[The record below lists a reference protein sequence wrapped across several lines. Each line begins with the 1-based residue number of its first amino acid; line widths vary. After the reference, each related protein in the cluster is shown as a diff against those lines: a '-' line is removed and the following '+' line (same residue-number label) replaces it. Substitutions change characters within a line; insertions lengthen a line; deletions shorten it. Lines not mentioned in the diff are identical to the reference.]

1 MLGGAHDTMG
11 MGYGVLTPVLKPK
24 IFFAASHRARE
35 REKLTRRLESTGGA
49 AAKKLKK
56 NCFHTIT

>member
-24 IFFAASHRARE
+24 IFFGLAGRE
-35 REKLTRRLESTGGA
+35 REKLTRRLEIRGSGEGWA
-49 AAKKLKK
+49 SAPLRAV
-56 NCFHTIT
+56 

>member
-24 IFFAASHRARE
+24 IFFAASQGART
-35 REKLTRRLESTGGA
+35 RETHEEIREHWRGSC
-49 AAKKLKK
+49 KKIKK
-56 NCFHTIT
+56 TCFHTIT